1 VERFEGNPMRTRQI
15 FMLSAV
21 CLAAAIGAASLLVS
35 QEPSAPAPL
44 SNSQNES
51 QQADPVAALHTNQSV
66 QNKALDALPKLPPLP
81 RSLQGSDHDVRLHTD
96 ADGNLLIEADILHL
110 FEFYLSALAEEP
122 LELCLTRISL
132 ALAAQLQS
140 PALDQ
145 ARDLLKRY
153 LDFKIALADLHTL
166 PGAVDTSGAYALDA
180 IELRQQRLRDLR
192 LQHFSAHEAQVFF
205 ADEDSHDRYMLQRLK
220 LAQDQSLDAAERQ
233 QALDRLEQQLPEP
246 MRQARQRATE
256 QTRLYELTEQ
266 MKQDGASAEALFQ
279 VRAETLGNEA
289 ATALAELDRRQAQ
302 WNSRLASYEQ
312 EREAIRQSGLSPQDQ
327 QTAVASLIE
336 QRFEP
341 EERLQVQA
349 MELYQ

>member
-1 VERFEGNPMRTRQI
+1 MRTHQI
-15 FMLSAV
+15 FLLSAV
-21 CLAAAIGAASLLVS
+21 CLTVAIAAVSLLVS
-35 QEPSAPAPL
+35 QEPSALATV
-44 SNSQNES
+44 SKSRDEI
-51 QQADPVAALHTNQSV
+51 QQADPVAARHTNQ
-66 QNKALDALPKLPPLP
+66 ALQAIAIDALPKLPPLP

-110 FEFYLSALAEEP
+110 FEFYLSALVEEP

-132 ALAAQLQS
+132 ALAEQLQG

-153 LDFKIALADLHTL
+153 LDFKIALADLHAL
-166 PGAVDTSGAYALDA
+166 PGAVDASGAYALDA

-205 ADEDSHDRYMLQRLK
+205 QEEDSYDDYMLQRLK

-233 QALDRLEQQLPEP
+233 QALERLERQLPEP
-246 MRQARQRATE
+246 IRQARQQATQ

-279 VRAETLGNEA
+279 VRAEALGSEA
-289 ATALAELDRRQAQ
+289 ATALAELDQRQAQ

-312 EREAIRQSGLSPQDQ
+312 EREAIRQSGLSAQDQ
-327 QTAVASLIE
+327 QAAVASLIE
-336 QRFEP
+336 RRFEP